1 MTLEAEAAADYVQA
15 EAPRL
20 IKVAGATAI
29 SFALYD
35 GANRALLLGKQQ
47 DVHEHAWQIA
57 AGYRNATSSLTIVQV
72 TLLLDRDSNVVSFQH
87 IYRCLKRPEVV
98 HILVRRACNDS
109 PLAEAIE
116 VDIRA
121 SVRRFLKTY
130 TAIDW
135 DAHGRL
141 QDFRNHGLAHLTPEG
156 IEKRPSYAEIRSFVH
171 TVTVLGECLTPF
183 DPNGVPLWLDEIDDW
198 SNHAKLVWD
207 AAFRT
212 FGKLSDS

>member
-72 TLLLDRDSNVVSFQH
+72 TLLLDRDSSVVSFQH
-87 IYRCLKRPEVV
+87 IQASGGGAYIGAACLQR
-98 HILVRRACNDS
+98 L

-116 VDIRA
+116 VDIRSKWRA
-121 SVRRFLKTY
+121 
-130 TAIDW
+130 A
-135 DAHGRL
+135 
-141 QDFRNHGLAHLTPEG
+141 LA
-156 IEKRPSYAEIRSFVH
+156 R
-171 TVTVLGECLTPF
+171 
-183 DPNGVPLWLDEIDDW
+183 
-198 SNHAKLVWD
+198 
-207 AAFRT
+207 
-212 FGKLSDS
+212 

>member
-57 AGYRNATSSLTIVQV
+57 AGYRNATSSL
-72 TLLLDRDSNVVSFQH
+72 
-87 IYRCLKRPEVV
+87 
-98 HILVRRACNDS
+98 
-109 PLAEAIE
+109 
-116 VDIRA
+116 
-121 SVRRFLKTY
+121 
-130 TAIDW
+130 
-135 DAHGRL
+135 
-141 QDFRNHGLAHLTPEG
+141 
-156 IEKRPSYAEIRSFVH
+156 H